1 MIVCALQSFQR
12 KVNQYGRKALFLA
25 TSLICQ
31 TIMNTEV
38 SVQISFEVFL
48 LTPSYTEIVA
58 VVTISLIKTKIN
70 KSRLGLFNCEVPRS
84 SVLYGTRLL
93 AAINFK
99 GEGGKNLVYS
109 QSFSGHRGCFAI
121 HARWCDFRECFN

>member
-1 MIVCALQSFQR
+1 
-12 KVNQYGRKALFLA
+12 
-25 TSLICQ
+25 
-31 TIMNTEV
+31 MNTEV

-58 VVTISLIKTKIN
+58 VVTISLIKTKIR

-99 GEGGKNLVYS
+99 GEGGGKNIVYS
-109 QSFSGHRGCFAI
+109 QGFSGHRGCFAIHAGWCDFAI

>member
-1 MIVCALQSFQR
+1 
-12 KVNQYGRKALFLA
+12 
-25 TSLICQ
+25 
-31 TIMNTEV
+31 MNTEV

-58 VVTISLIKTKIN
+58 VVTISLIKTKIR

-99 GEGGKNLVYS
+99 GEGGGKNIVYS
-109 QSFSGHRGCFAI
+109 QGFSGHRGCFFYS
-121 HARWCDFRECFN
+121 RLMVQFQRMF

>member
-1 MIVCALQSFQR
+1 
-12 KVNQYGRKALFLA
+12 
-25 TSLICQ
+25 
-31 TIMNTEV
+31 MNTEV

-70 KSRLGLFNCEVPRS
+70 NKNRLRLFNCEVPRS

-99 GEGGKNLVYS
+99 GEGGGKNIVYS

-121 HARWCDFRECFN
+121 HAQWCDFRECFN